1 MNDSSAPKKR
11 QRTYSIIVPTSIK
24 TAKQRPLPPLTL
36 SPQKSSLYTRRAR
49 TSPIRVPPLPSPRKR
64 DLRSIPDDPAPPSH
78 ETNLTRFSVFM
89 SLLAYPELTF
99 EVAKHLN
106 IDELVSL
113 YAISK
118 DFHLVANR
126 RFTALVLGQSVG
138 KASESS
144 RIFVHRCY
152 KNLCMRD
159 PAARPNESREG
170 EIRWIP
176 SFRWLRMIL
185 FRERVVDDIIRCLW
199 LEGHRLP
206 QRASLA
212 IKKLWFTL
220 DVSDNIRRIGLIH
233 NEAFW
238 THKDLFLATMFCIKL
253 DMRLTDPVTGNGEIG
268 LRRLLLNQRSLS
280 TLAKVLK
287 REDLRNQLDLLE
299 MIVRYSYS
307 PSMQPTGTILGV
319 PVQEVGRLQYEGWGV
334 GGRKFIPIDG
344 LVAREAIRR
353 RLNLQN
359 YYLDMMLYGY
369 INKKTWE
376 DIRVPYPRRSG
387 GNGEADGGGEGA
399 KDEREKDEREKD
411 EREKDEREKDERE
424 KDEREKDDE
433 DSGDDW
439 HDEGRTESS
448 SPRREFFDGE
458 TEEEEGEGEAQQA
471 EEEVDFEYDGYDLS
485 AKSRNQG

>member
-1 MNDSSAPKKR
+1 
-11 QRTYSIIVPTSIK
+11 
-24 TAKQRPLPPLTL
+24 
-36 SPQKSSLYTRRAR
+36 
-49 TSPIRVPPLPSPRKR
+49 
-64 DLRSIPDDPAPPSH
+64 
-78 ETNLTRFSVFM
+78 
-89 SLLAYPELTF
+89 
-99 EVAKHLN
+99 
-106 IDELVSL
+106 
-113 YAISK
+113 
-118 DFHLVANR
+118 
-126 RFTALVLGQSVG
+126 
-138 KASESS
+138 
-144 RIFVHRCY
+144 
-152 KNLCMRD
+152 MRD
-159 PAARPNESREG
+159 PAARPNEGREG
-170 EIRWIP
+170 EIRWVP

-268 LRRLLLNQRSLS
+268 LRGLLLNQRSLS

-299 MIVRYSYS
+299 MIVRYSYT
-307 PSMQPTGTILGV
+307 PSMQPKGTILGV
-319 PVQEVGRLQYEGWGV
+319 PVQEVGRLQHEGWGV
-334 GGRKFIPIDG
+334 GRRKFIPIDG

-387 GNGEADGGGEGA
+387 QKGEADGGGEG
-399 KDEREKDEREKD
+399 EKDERGKGD
-411 EREKDEREKDERE
+411 K
-424 KDEREKDDE
+424 

-439 HDEGRTESS
+439 HDEGQTESS
-448 SPRREFFDGE
+448 SPGREFFDGE

-485 AKSRNQG
+485 VKSRNQG